1 MDIRKQVAELEELS
15 LERLLGMAD
24 TFRYYLRE
32 YAQATKLVKDTMQ
45 KLHVVEIAIDKKLQQ
60 IYDEY

>member
-1 MDIRKQVAELEELS
+1 MDIRKQVAELEAYS

-24 TFRYYLRE
+24 ILRLFLRE
-32 YAQATKLVKDTMQ
+32 YHSEKFVKATMK
-45 KLHVVEIAIDKKLQQ
+45 KLHIVEIAIDKKLQQ